1 MQSKTIYFIPC
12 NHGKNVNTF
21 ICAETPY
28 RLFAYSK
35 NNLANIENV
44 FPKAFFG
51 SFWENNGMLQT
62 LRWFDFGWRWSPDES
77 GQNLARDPWIFLCN
91 YMKYVWLHFLE
102 TIGLHQF
109 KIRDPRTL
117 VKTPCLKFWWIWSV
131 DPLLRSCNV
140 NNVCDHNRIVIKYDH
155 EWNRTW
161 QMDYESGSRYD
172 RFILDRCR
180 YPIRGQRFHFWSA
193 SDWLALEN
201 ILFESSIFN
210 LSFWFSHRR
219 QGSAKG
225 RPTRLANFWTVRL
238 SLIKGEENA
247 PEIEF
252 NHRRSLG
259 YFIMFSINFY
269 ICLVVCIHGS
279 TMSNED
285 IERHGLTRR
294 RSGANSSSKL
304 LKSAATE
311 SNPF

>member
-1 MQSKTIYFIPC
+1 MYFQKPFLAVFGRTTECYRHYGDLTSDGGGRRTRVDKIWPAIPESFYVTIWSMLGSIFW
-12 NHGKNVNTF
+12 K
-21 ICAETPY
+21 
-28 RLFAYSK
+28 RLVST
-35 NNLANIENV
+35 NSRLGIEELSSRSV
-44 FPKAFFG
+44 
-51 SFWENNGMLQT
+51 
-62 LRWFDFGWRWSPDES
+62 
-77 GQNLARDPWIFLCN
+77 
-91 YMKYVWLHFLE
+91 
-102 TIGLHQF
+102 
-109 KIRDPRTL
+109 
-117 VKTPCLKFWWIWSV
+117 KFWSTQSV
-131 DPLLRSCNV
+131 DPFFRSCNV

-161 QMDYESGSRYD
+161 QMDYESRSRYD
-172 RFILDRCR
+172 RFILDCCR

-219 QGSAKG
+219 QGSANG

-294 RSGANSSSKL
+294 RSRAKSSSKL